1 MREGYD
7 IVVVGGGIHGVGVA
21 QAAAAHGHSVL
32 LLEQAD
38 QLAPG
43 TSSRSSKLIHGGL
56 RYLEHA
62 RFSLVAE
69 SLRERALL
77 LELAP
82 DLVRLR
88 WFYVPVYRH
97 SRRRPWQIR
106 AGLSLYAM
114 LGHLRKENRFEV
126 VARNQWSG
134 LDGLVTHG
142 LQAVLR
148 YRDAQADDARLTQAV
163 MRSAQDLGAELAM
176 PATFARGQL
185 EDDGC
190 RVELLHAGKQVSCHA
205 RVVVN
210 AAGPWAP
217 AVLDRIEPKPAA
229 RPVELV
235 QGAHILVRGPIER
248 GIYYVEAPSDGRAVL
263 VIPWQGNTL
272 VGTTETPFHGDPD
285 DVRPQ
290 AEEQR
295 YLLDALT
302 HYFPSYGDNGQV
314 PILDS
319 FAGLRVLP
327 AGPGR
332 FADRPRD
339 VFLDTDRSQRPRV
352 LSIWGGKLTTYR
364 STAEKV
370 MRRIAASLPKA
381 QAVADTRTLMLTAER

>member
-1 MREGYD
+1 MRERYD
-7 IVVVGGGIHGVGVA
+7 IVIVGGGIHGVGVA

-32 LLEQAD
+32 LLEQSER
-38 QLAPG
+38 LAAG

-56 RYLEHA
+56 RYLEYA

-82 DLVRLR
+82 ELVRLR

-97 SRRRPWQIR
+97 TRRRPWQIR
-106 AGLSLYAM
+106 VGLSLYAM
-114 LGHLRKENRFEV
+114 LGRLRKENRFEAV
-126 VARNQWSG
+126 PADEWNG
-134 LDGLVTHG
+134 LDGLATEG
-142 LQAVLR
+142 LAAVFR
-148 YRDAQADDARLTQAV
+148 YRDAQADDAQLTRAV

-176 PATFARGQL
+176 PATFAGARL
-185 EDDGC
+185 EEDGC
-190 RVELLHAGKQVSCHA
+190 RLELLHDGHQVTCHA

-217 AVLDRIEPKPAA
+217 AVLDRIDPKPAA

-248 GIYYVEAPSDGRAVL
+248 GIYHVEAPSDGRAVL

-285 DVRPQ
+285 DVRPL

-295 YLLDALT
+295 YLSGVLT
-302 HYFPSYGDNGQV
+302 HYFPSYGENGQV

-339 VFLDTDRSQRPRV
+339 VFLDLDRSERPRV

-370 MRRIAASLPKA
+370 MRRIATSLPKSRV
-381 QAVADTRTLMLTAER
+381 VADTRTLKLTAER

>member
-32 LLEQAD
+32 VLEQSK
-38 QLAPG
+38 QLAAG

-69 SLRERALL
+69 SLRERARL

-88 WFYVPVYRH
+88 WFHVPIYRETH
-97 SRRRPWQIR
+97 RRPWKIR

-114 LGHLRKENRFEV
+114 LGHLRKENRCEIV
-126 VARNQWSG
+126 PRNQWSG

-142 LQAVLR
+142 LQAVFR

-190 RVELLHAGKQVSCHA
+190 RVELLHDGNQVSCHA

-217 AVLDRIEPKPAA
+217 VVLDRIEPKPAA

-248 GIYYVEAPSDGRAVL
+248 GIYAVEAPSDGRAVL

-295 YLLDALT
+295 YLSDVLT
-302 HYFPSYGDNGQV
+302 HYFPSHGDNGQV

-381 QAVADTRTLMLTAER
+381 QVVADTRTLMLTAER